1 MLTKNINF
9 KNFQYKKNTKKI
21 RNDLKVFLKE
31 NTETYKSLSSS
42 YKNHYDKKVVKK
54 LKKYSKIRIIGM
66 GGSILGTESI
76 YDFLQHKI
84 KKNFIL
90 LITFNLN

>member
-9 KNFQYKKNTKKI
+9 KNFQYKKNTNKI

-42 YKNHYDKKVVKK
+42 YKNYYDKKVIKK

-76 YDFLQHKI
+76 YDFLKHKI
-84 KKNFIL
+84 KKKIL
-90 LITFNLN
+90 FY